1 MKERSFGSKSSVTSM
16 VKRMGGG
23 APVQWV
29 RGMVW
34 DYGKQLRRSGII
46 WVVGWPTKW
55 VMGREWDSGWIN
67 GVEMSHFVSP
77 SLPYLP
83 FLHLRK
89 LGWRMFGTRMVMGVD
104 GPPFFSRAFNAWELE
119 LVTHFLQKIHAFRVE
134 NFIKVSCLSGWKLAL
149 HLKVKCLSLRHTTF
163 WKKKIKNPLNMC
175 FDQIK
180 KSW

>member
-1 MKERSFGSKSSVTSM
+1 MFLIK
-16 VKRMGGG
+16 
-23 APVQWV
+23 
-29 RGMVW
+29 
-34 DYGKQLRRSGII
+34 RSGWGSQAQRITYQ
-46 WVVGWPTKW
+46 V
-55 VMGREWDSGWIN
+55 VMGKEWDSGWIN

-119 LVTHFLQKIHAFRVE
+119 LVTHFLQKIQAFRVE
-134 NFIKVSCLSGWKLAL
+134 KFIKVSCLSGWKLAL

-163 WKKKIKNPLNMC
+163 WKKKLRTLWTCALTKSKNPDKLRKL
-175 FDQIK
+175 K
-180 KSW
+180 KKNQ